1 MRQPLLPPTLLLD
14 HWDNN
19 LRMLKWELR
28 FENKW
33 GHLFNVNN
41 SAYLNE
47 ILIIKYIKSNE
58 HLMQIS
64 GFN

>member
-1 MRQPLLPPTLLLD
+1 
-14 HWDNN
+14 
-19 LRMLKWELR
+19 MLKWELR